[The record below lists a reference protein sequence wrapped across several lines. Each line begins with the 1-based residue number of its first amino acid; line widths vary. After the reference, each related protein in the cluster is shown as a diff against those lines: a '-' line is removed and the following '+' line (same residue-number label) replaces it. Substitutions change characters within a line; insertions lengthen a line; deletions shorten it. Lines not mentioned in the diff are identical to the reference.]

1 MFCSC
6 SRSKVFF
13 EAKISRGELTSFL
26 SLSSFLSHTR
36 PFSQQGYTA
45 PEVVSNARSYDGR
58 AADIWSSA
66 VMLFVMLFCEYPF
79 ERVGDGNTGGNKF
92 AKVLERIQKVDYRF
106 PANIPVSTACRDLIS
121 KVLVADVSKRLTI
134 EQIQAHPWYQV
145 DLPPGVT
152 SMNEQVSLFRVP
164 FFSFREGS
172 LLLFERKLEALA
184 PRFTPSHAQNVQRT
198 TPTKKIEKKT
208 TPVPRPQGPVGGPPD
223 GGGDPER
230 RHGRH
235 RQRRCGGSCC
245 RCRESC
251 GCQVRVGGERRRVR
265 RVHRRGLGGG
275 LWRRP
280 LLNMCLLFL
289 LSASPAIIPVFPSSD
304 NTASPSFSRD
314 VYFRVAFEE
323 SEREKSAT
331 VIVFF
336 QHFFL
341 SSPSSCFF
349 FFFFFLP
356 SCSCSSSSS
365 SSSLSLSLSLFS
377 VFTLLLM

>member
-1 MFCSC
+1 MFCCC

-164 FFSFREGS
+164 LLSFREGS

-198 TPTKKIEKKT
+198 TPTKKIEKKST
-208 TPVPRPQGPVGGPPD
+208 QCLALRGQSAGLQTEEEIQSVVMAAIGKGGAA
-223 GGGDPER
+223 GAAAAAAKAAAAKS
-230 RHGRH
+230 
-235 RQRRCGGSCC
+235 GSA
-245 RCRESC
+245 
-251 GCQVRVGGERRRVR
+251 GKGGEYDEFIDEA
-265 RVHRRGLGGG
+265 L
-275 LWRRP
+275 
-280 LLNMCLLFL
+280 
-289 LSASPAIIPVFPSSD
+289 
-304 NTASPSFSRD
+304 
-314 VYFRVAFEE
+314 EE
-323 SEREKSAT
+323 D
-331 VIVFF
+331 FGDD
-336 QHFFL
+336 HY
-341 SSPSSCFF
+341 
-349 FFFFFLP
+349 
-356 SCSCSSSSS
+356 
-365 SSSLSLSLSLFS
+365 
-377 VFTLLLM
+377 